1 MNHRF
6 QGPERINKAISFIW
20 TQRFRSGGNATTQQY
35 IRKLLLFFQL
45 FLCYY
50 YNQIKLSFRIISTFL
65 LAGTRLFYANSRWI
79 RQSRGPIWN
88 SNCEFSERKREQKRR
103 RWKCK
108 WHNYWMH
115 ANSRQFPACYEV
127 CYTRREC
134 TFLWMN
140 ISCVWGIQMLLA
152 QNEMKKAA
160 EKREKTQTHGI
171 SIILFMSWMETV
183 ECSGHRCSFICNGAT
198 DMHNGIQYAI
208 SSQNMI
214 KMRWIQIISISLVSC
229 VFFHT
234 FESCSL
240 LVLSDA
246 VRNMCSRDCK
256 ENFSCVRFHLF
267 SALYRVWFVYTRV
280 CHFLCVIRT
289 SLSWLP
295 NGTKVLFPVCRI
307 HPDIHSVIPPSRIKI
322 NNNFSDSNMHSF
334 TDAQSSSN

>member
-229 VFFHT
+229 AFFHT

-240 LVLSDA
+240 LAARAIWCSPQYVLSRLQREFFLRSLSFILCPLPCM
-246 VRNMCSRDCK
+246 VCLYSRLP
-256 ENFSCVRFHLF
+256 FF
-267 SALYRVWFVYTRV
+267 V
-280 CHFLCVIRT
+280 CHKNFIELAAKWHKGLVSR
-289 SLSWLP
+289 LP
-295 NGTKVLFPVCRI
+295 YSPRYSFC
-307 HPDIHSVIPPSRIKI
+307 HSAVTYK
-322 NNNFSDSNMHSF
+322 NK
-334 TDAQSSSN
+334 